1 MTPAGFRRLALAM
14 PGAVENAHQH
24 HPDFRAGAPPRIFA
38 TLGYPDGRHGMVKL
52 TADQQADVL
61 ETDRTGSFAPAAG
74 KWGQKGATTVALAK
88 VDGELVK
95 LALAAAWKNVAE
107 KKAEKA
113 EKAEKREK
121 PRRRRRKET

>member
-1 MTPAGFRRLALAM
+1 M

-88 VDGELVK
+88 ADRELVK
-95 LALAAAWKNVAE
+95 LALGAAWKNVAE
-107 KKAEKA
+107 ERVERVEKV
-113 EKAEKREK
+113 EK
-121 PRRRRRKET
+121 PRRRRRRET